1 MRPGDTVAVV
11 SPSGPPDAVRL
22 ARGVALLEG
31 LGVRVVVGANTMARQ
46 GLPYLAGSDAARA
59 ADLQAAWCDPAV
71 TTVFCSR
78 GGYGAARVLDLL
90 DWNAMRAAGPK
101 TLVGSS
107 DVTALHHAFRV
118 ELGVATLH
126 GPMPACT
133 MFSDERGPEPAT
145 WASLTGALKGEPWSV
160 AGTSMLS
167 EALPGVAS
175 PINGPIAGPVTGP
188 VTGPIAGP
196 IAGPVTGPVTGPIAG
211 GNLSVLASLCGTR
224 WQPRFTG
231 NIVFLEDVGEA
242 PYRVDRMLTQLL
254 RAGAFE
260 GVLGFALGSWEE
272 CGDPYPVLRERLL
285 PLGVPVLAGLA
296 VGHGTPQLSVWLG
309 ALGAIDTESC
319 SLAGQFSDVGT
330 AR

>member
-31 LGVRVVVGANTMARQ
+31 LGVRVVVGAHTMARQ
-46 GLPYLAGSDAARA
+46 NLPYLAGSDAARA

-71 TTVFCSR
+71 TTVFCTR

-107 DVTALHHAFRV
+107 DVTALHHAFRA

-133 MFSDERGPEPAT
+133 TFSDEGGPEPAT

-167 EALPGVAS
+167 QAS
-175 PINGPIAGPVTGP
+175 PGAAGPVAGRIAGRIAGPV
-188 VTGPIAGP
+188 
-196 IAGPVTGPVTGPIAG
+196 AG

-242 PYRVDRMLTQLL
+242 PYRIDRMLTQLL
-254 RAGAFE
+254 RAGAFQ

-285 PLGVPVLAGLA
+285 PLGVPVLAGLP
-296 VGHGTPQLSVWLG
+296 VGHGTPQLSIWLG

-319 SLAGQFSDVGT
+319 SLAGQFSDVDT